1 MATAYRVS
9 VRFLSRR
16 TTDCKTASV
25 NGKGDPP
32 YRRLLLQWHITERC
46 NLRCAHCYQEGAAG
60 AELSLPELIGILG
73 QFKTLLDQV
82 EARWGVPTTGHIN
95 VTGGEPFI
103 RPDFPDLLKAMAA
116 EKPRIT
122 FGVLTNGTFIDGK
135 TAKALSKLGP
145 TAVQVSIEGTEATH
159 DRIRGAG
166 NLRRTVAAV
175 RNLVRHEVPASI
187 SFTAHRLNY
196 REFPEVARLGRKLH
210 ALRVW
215 SDRHI
220 PIGNGCGFETLTPEE
235 ARELFGLMR
244 TARLEAEAA
253 WFGKTKISMIRALQ
267 FMAGGRPY
275 QCKAGDA
282 LITILPNGD
291 LVPCRRMPIHVG
303 NVLTDGLSKL
313 YFESEILL
321 GLRDRT
327 RVSEGCEA
335 CKFERHCRGGLRC
348 LSYAVNGTPFRAD
361 PGCWLASRT
370 ACTEAGSAEP
380 GDAADTRIAGGGQVA
395 HQGAAQPGQHG

>member
-1 MATAYRVS
+1 M
-9 VRFLSRR
+9 
-16 TTDCKTASV
+16 
-25 NGKGDPP
+25 NGKGDLP

-46 NLRCAHCYQEGAAG
+46 NLRCAHCYQEGSNS
-60 AELSLPELIGILG
+60 AELPLSELNGILA
-73 QFKTLLDQV
+73 QFRTLLDEVQ
-82 EARWGVPTTGHIN
+82 ARWGLPVRGHIN

-103 RPDFPDLLKAMAA
+103 RPDFPDLLKAIAA

-122 FGVLTNGTFIDGK
+122 FGILTNGTFIDGK
-135 TAKALSKLGP
+135 MAKALSKLGP

-166 NLRRTVAAV
+166 SLRRTVAAV
-175 RNLVRHEVPASI
+175 RNLVRHEVPAAI

-196 REFPEVARLGRKLH
+196 REFPEVARLGRRLH

-235 ARELFGLMR
+235 TRELFGLMR
-244 TARLEAEAA
+244 RARQEAEAA

-267 FMAGGRPY
+267 FLAGGRPY

-303 NVLTDGLSKL
+303 NVLTDGLSRL

-335 CKFERHCRGGLRC
+335 CQFERHCRGGLRC

-361 PGCWLASRT
+361 PGCWLATRT
-370 ACTEAGSAEP
+370 ASPETGSPAP
-380 GDAADTRIAGGGQVA
+380 GDAHDTIVPGGVRAVDGGRPDFGEVQSPLSEDTRVR
-395 HQGAAQPGQHG
+395 